1 MFGALG
7 SISDQNFYMP
17 MQNVLSLE
25 KCRIFDF
32 HFQIREMAGFVFPIC
47 SNAEAIRLQ

>member
-7 SISDQNFYMP
+7 SISDQNFYMR

-25 KCRIFDF
+25 NRIDF
-32 HFQIREMAGFVFPIC
+32 HFQIRETAEFVFPIC

>member
-7 SISDQNFYMP
+7 SISDQNFYMR
-17 MQNVLSLE
+17 MQNVPILE
-25 KCRIFDF
+25 SGIFDF
-32 HFQIREMAGFVFPIC
+32 QFQIRGTAGFVFPIC